1 MSRENPGINT
11 ELQKI
16 REIQLEILDIVDDVC
31 QRYGIHYS
39 LYAGSLLGAV
49 RHKGYIPWD
58 DDLDICMSR
67 EYYDRFLEV
76 WEKEEHPGYILQNK
90 ENTPSFTQSF
100 TKIRKDH
107 TTFLQYDWERGRYHT
122 GIFVD
127 IFPVDRIPAG
137 NLRRMKFYW
146 DCMRYQ
152 LYMREF
158 IPPKESLPVKLVA
171 WTFLKGTSDS
181 HRKNYRR
188 NMENKLR
195 EYDKHHAWNTVATED
210 IRTCRK
216 IMPVELLD
224 TYIRL
229 DFEKGRYECFAL
241 WDQFLTALYGDYIQ
255 LPPESERVWN
265 HNHLVIDFEHNCEEL
280 THE

>member
-1 MSRENPGINT
+1 MEISTDNT
-11 ELQKI
+11 ELKRL
-16 REIQLEILDIVDDVC
+16 REVQLEILDIIDDVC
-31 QRYGIHYS
+31 KRFDIHYS

-107 TTFLQYDWERGRYHT
+107 TTFLQYDWEKGRYHS

-127 IFPVDRIPAG
+127 IFPIDRIPNG
-137 NLRRMKFYW
+137 NLRRKKFFW

-158 IPPKESLPVKLVA
+158 VPPKGSAAVKLVSGL
-171 WTFLKGTSDS
+171 FLKGTTAD
-181 HRKNYRR
+181 HKKRFR
-188 NMENKLR
+188 EGFEEKLR
-195 EYDKHHAWNTVATED
+195 EYDKHSNWHTVAVE
-210 IRTCRK
+210 RTQSFK
-216 IMPVELLD
+216 QILPVDMLD
-224 TYIRL
+224 AYIHL
-229 DFEKGRYECFAL
+229 EFEGKEYECFKN
-241 WDQFLTALYGDYIQ
+241 WGGYLTCKFGDYMK

-265 HNHLVIDFEHNCEEL
+265 HHHLVIDFEHNCEERDDG
-280 THE
+280 